1 MKKLYSIFIFS
12 IPTFLWSQ
20 NLNEL
25 VNLSLKNQLINS
37 YEYRLDSVKKEYES
51 VKSGYLPSLDLTG
64 KYGIAEKETA
74 SLAKK
79 SGNISGSLN
88 YTLYDGG
95 KKFDI
100 YDGYKS
106 TIKSTAKSV
115 EALKNDISITVTNH
129 YFNYLSLMSQK
140 DTKLKE
146 IEQLNSQMKRLNRF
160 LKAGTTTED
169 EVQKIISRVE
179 NAQVNLQ
186 EIELEIITILHK
198 LEYITGSKVNITAG
212 SSIEEFKAL
221 EDTKR
226 FDIEALEYDL
236 QTKLSNSK
244 AEKSGY
250 LPTII
255 LDNTYSYYDW
265 DFNNKAYESNT
276 IDHQNIF
283 SINLKWNIFSFGET
297 QNKYE
302 SKYKEYLA
310 SKSNYEYQK
319 NKADV
324 DLQLAL
330 KAYDIAKAKIKSA
343 EANLKAAESAYEV
356 IKSKYENGLIDNVA
370 YLESLTEKFDAI
382 SQLKTSINDLEI
394 KKANIIYNSGQKLE
408 EYIK

>member
-1 MKKLYSIFIFS
+1 MKKLYIIFS
-12 IPTFLWSQ
+12 IPVFLWSQ

-25 VNLSLKNQLINS
+25 LDLSLKNQLVNS
-37 YEYRLDSVKKEYES
+37 YEYNLDSVKKEYES
-51 VKSGYLPSLDLTG
+51 VKSGYLPSFDVSG
-64 KYGIAEKETA
+64 KYGIADKETA

-88 YTLYDGG
+88 YKLYDGG

-100 YDGYKS
+100 YDSYKS
-106 TIKSTAKSV
+106 TIKSTKKSV
-115 EALKNDISITVTNH
+115 EALKNDISLTVINH
-129 YFNYLSLMSQK
+129 YFNYLSLVSQK
-140 DTKLKE
+140 DAKLKE
-146 IEQLNSQMKRLNRF
+146 IEQLNSQMKRLSRF
-160 LKAGTTTED
+160 LNAGTTTED

-179 NAQVNLQ
+179 NAKVNLQ

-212 SSIEEFKAL
+212 SAIEELTKVS
-221 EDTKR
+221 EDVRR

-244 AEKSGY
+244 AEKSAY

-255 LDNTYSYYDW
+255 LDNTYSYYDS
-265 DFNNKAYESNT
+265 DFNNKAYESNA
-276 IDHQNIF
+276 IDHQNIL
-283 SINLKWNIFSFGET
+283 SINLQWNIFSFGET
-297 QNKYE
+297 KNKYE

-310 SKSNYEYQK
+310 SKSNYEYEK
-319 NKADV
+319 NKANV
-324 DLQLAL
+324 DLQLAQ
-330 KAYDIAKAKIKSA
+330 KAYRIAKAKIKSA
-343 EANLKAAESAYEV
+343 KANLKAAQSAYEV

-370 YLESLTEKFDAI
+370 YLESLSEKFEAI

-394 KKANIIYNSGQKLE
+394 KKANIIYQSGEKLE